1 MTTAVYMLSHYAV
14 LGAILLACWGT
25 GRMAMARL
33 QMEFPSPVLAMAFS
47 TAVGL
52 GLAICLLQA
61 LGIAGLF
68 NRYWITA
75 LGLMGFVMGLTQA
88 LSEHRRTPSVSDRLP
103 ATGFGGHFA
112 LACLVIAIASLL
124 VRPLSPP
131 LAWDELMYHLPHA
144 RQWAESGRLQVNAPL
159 RYPWFPYNFD
169 LLYAAALVFGN
180 DVMPH
185 LLHASAGWLTA
196 WMIYGLGT
204 LHLNRAAGCLAAVL
218 WLVLTKAEFEN
229 AYIDM
234 GVTLFVLCAA
244 VAFQQA
250 CSTAKRRWLIAS
262 GFLLG
267 IALGSKYQ
275 ALGLLPFFAAAL
287 LVRDRR
293 TSTWL
298 VAIAATALPCIY
310 WYARNFISTGD
321 PFNPIGGPFFG
332 FNDWDT
338 GDYRAQFD
346 DLRRNAALPHWALW
360 PALLAPCVPT
370 LRRSPGGRQ
379 AMWLSAWMLIVWW
392 ASSRYPRYL
401 MPAYPLLALLSVG
414 TCLPLFQRLASHW
427 PASLTRAAAWLLL
440 GTLSVA
446 AGMAVH
452 KQTKRLAA
460 TPAAR
465 EQLLRAEVN
474 GYGMWE
480 HLRLR
485 PAGRLYQL
493 GLEDSLYYAP
503 QPVWGDVFGPWRY
516 RDVQDLSA
524 PALHRKLS
532 AEGFDALVVD
542 TSRFPDVATRP
553 GFTERFELLHADDHV
568 RLYRLL
574 PISPTLSETGGL

>member
-1 MTTAVYMLSHYAV
+1 MSAAVFLLSHYAV

-25 GRMAMARL
+25 GRIAMARL
-33 QMEFPSPVLAMAFS
+33 RVELPSPVLAIAYS
-47 TAVGL
+47 TVLGL
-52 GLAICLLQA
+52 GVAICLLQA

-68 NRYWITA
+68 NQFWIAALAAAGLVVGTA
-75 LGLMGFVMGLTQA
+75 AV
-88 LSEHRRTPSVSDRLP
+88 LSESGKKPPVSDRP
-103 ATGFGGHFA
+103 PTAGFGDRIA
-112 LACLVIAIASLL
+112 LACLVIAMASLL

-169 LLYAAALVFGN
+169 LLYAAALLFGN
-180 DVMPH
+180 DLVPH

-196 WMIYGLGT
+196 LMIYGLGA
-204 LHLNRAAGCLAAVL
+204 LHLNRAAGCLAAIL
-218 WLVLTKAEFEN
+218 WLALTKTEFEN

-250 CSTAKRRWLIAS
+250 CSSAERRWLIAS

-275 ALGLLPFFAAAL
+275 VLGLLPFFAAAL
-287 LVRDRR
+287 LIRDRR

-298 VAIAATALPCIY
+298 LVVAATTLPCIY
-310 WYARNFISTGD
+310 WYARNIISTGD
-321 PFNPIGGPFFG
+321 PFNPIGGPLFG
-332 FNDWDT
+332 FKDWDI

-360 PALLAPCVPT
+360 PALLAPCTPA
-370 LRRSPGGRQ
+370 LRRSPEGRQ

-401 MPAYPLLALLSVG
+401 MPAYPLLALLSAG
-414 TCLPLFQRLASHW
+414 ACLPLAKRLAEYW
-427 PASLTRAAAWLLL
+427 PASLTRITAWLLL
-440 GTLSVA
+440 GTLSIA
-446 AGMAVH
+446 SGIALH
-452 KQTKRLAA
+452 KQTKRLA
-460 TPAAR
+460 TTSAAR

-524 PALHRKLS
+524 PALHHKLS
-532 AEGFDALVVD
+532 AGGFDALVVD
-542 TSRFPDVATRP
+542 TLRFPDVTIRP
-553 GFTERFELLHADDHV
+553 GFSEWFELLHVDDHV
-568 RLYRLL
+568 HLYRML
-574 PISPTLSETGGL
+574 PISTAPN